1 MPESARGVTV
11 AKRFIVAFFTF
22 IGLIF
27 PAAFALA
34 LLAAPARPA
43 PLERPGCDRT
53 LADAN
58 ARAASLQARIKHL
71 GAAHGAEVCA
81 ATRLYF
87 LEVVKTRAVTALC
100 RNGLERDRELGR
112 LDADV
117 ETINNAIAASCS

>member
-1 MPESARGVTV
+1 V

-22 IGLIF
+22 IGLII

-53 LADAN
+53 LADAA

-71 GAAHGAEVCA
+71 GAGAEACA
-81 ATRLYF
+81 ATTLYF
-87 LEVVKTRAVTALC
+87 LEVVKARAVTALC
-100 RNGLERDRELGR
+100 RSGPERDGELGR

>member
-1 MPESARGVTV
+1 MAESAKGVAV

-27 PAAFALA
+27 PADSA
-34 LLAAPARPA
+34 
-43 PLERPGCDRT
+43 
-53 LADAN
+53 

-100 RNGLERDRELGR
+100 RNGPERDRELGR